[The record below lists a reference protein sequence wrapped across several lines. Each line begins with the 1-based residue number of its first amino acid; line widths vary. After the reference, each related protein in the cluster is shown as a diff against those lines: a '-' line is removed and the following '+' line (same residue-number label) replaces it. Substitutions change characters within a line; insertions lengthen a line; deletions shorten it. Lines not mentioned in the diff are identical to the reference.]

1 MLKIVAISCL
11 FVLYHANCQSKYS
24 SLPLS
29 DQLFNANETLIIKS
43 PSKRCDQAH
52 SDCTVHYYFQNEAP
66 NSIASAPVIDPF
78 NFSRYLEEGSRS
90 KILCTV
96 IKGDPPFTIK
106 WLKDGKPLLDSSEDG
121 VSTIALDDY
130 SVALVFSRVKLNNR
144 GNYTC
149 LVSNGVASTNHT
161 APAFVRARPRWTLEP
176 MNSVGVTG
184 KDVLIHCQADGF
196 PDPVIQW
203 KRASGDNLSSP
214 FQLIQFDGRFRQW
227 PNNTLEIK
235 STDKSDAGYYMCSAS
250 NGIGPGINTIIELQI
265 RSPAHFKE
273 EFKVETVRKGG
284 LLVVR
289 CEALGDKPLT
299 IDWKKDGQ
307 VFKVSSDKR
316 YSVIE
321 TITDYGVISEIR
333 VGAADRRDSSLFT
346 CTATN
351 GYGTDKTNIQAIVQ
365 EKPDPPSKAVIT
377 KVESRDI
384 SLSWSPPYAGNSLIL
399 HYVIEYKEVTGDW
412 KTDRKLLR
420 VPGTETRAT
429 IGNLWPDTSY
439 HLRIL
444 AENVLG
450 TSEPGPVLHAIT
462 ELEVPS
468 EYPSDVRAEPF
479 GSKSIK
485 VKWRPPKSMR
495 GRNRIK
501 GYYVG
506 YKPANP
512 EKTFI
517 FKTMEV
523 DDQSGPYQL
532 MLNNLTPLTRYII
545 IVKAFNRK
553 GAGPASP
560 EISVKT
566 NDLDSPKAP
575 RLEVLATGHNS
586 ISIKWDLS
594 DPNSNILGY
603 RLYIKEE
610 DSSWTE
616 YRIDGEFNS
625 HVFGDLSCGRKYEIY
640 VTGYNEAGAGQPSN
654 LVKTKTHGSVPKA
667 PSIASFIRTN
677 GTVTNLLLKEWESG
691 GCPIKDFKIQ
701 YKMDGSSGSNG
712 LPSGTSLSSMNDWK
726 QLTQTVSGDVKS
738 LLLRDLIPDASYRIR
753 IVARSDSGTTQAE
766 YNFLTS
772 TNRDYGSPPS
782 EPGWSISDHDV
793 AWINII
799 LFPLIAVSV
808 IIGCIVILVFGL
820 RKKPLPRKPERVC
833 SIKESI
839 SYSEELPMSEISVKQ
854 SRTNLYDKSNGL
866 DVIGSLGGPLGS
878 NTNGHGNVG
887 KECLYCPSILTP
899 NSDRCSGSLNCT
911 QYSTNSVNTCTDDGF
926 TPSTN
931 HYGRAREEQTYEVP
945 FLLTKPKTSHLSGRY
960 STTSSEHPY
969 SYPCKFIR
977 TSED

>member
-1 MLKIVAISCL
+1 MPNIAIILCL
-11 FVLYHANCQSKYS
+11 FTFHHANCQTKLSNHIYQPPPS
-24 SLPLS
+24 SSSSGP
-29 DQLFNANETLIIKS
+29 
-43 PSKRCDQAH
+43 
-52 SDCTVHYYFQNEAP
+52 
-66 NSIASAPVIDPF
+66 PVIDPF

-96 IKGDPPFTIK
+96 IKGDPPFTIR
-106 WLKDGKPLLDSSEDG
+106 WYKDGKPLLDSSEDG
-121 VSTIALDDY
+121 VSTISLDDY

-161 APAFVRARPRWTLEP
+161 APALVRARPRWTLEP

-184 KDVLIHCQADGF
+184 RDIFIHCQADGF

-235 STDKSDAGYYMCSAS
+235 STDKSDAGYYMCSAE
-250 NGIGPGINTIIELQI
+250 NGIGNGISTIIEIQI

-284 LLVVR
+284 PLVVR
-289 CEALGDKPLT
+289 CDALGDKPLT
-299 IDWKKDGQ
+299 IDWRKDGQ
-307 VFKVSSDKR
+307 VFIPTSDKR
-316 YSVIE
+316 YKTSE
-321 TITDYGVISEIR
+321 HMTDYGLISEIK
-333 VGAADRRDSSLFT
+333 VETADRRDSSLFT

-351 GYGTDKTNIQAIVQ
+351 SYGSDKTNIQAIVQ
-365 EKPDPPSKAVIT
+365 EKPDSPSKSVIT
-377 KVESRDI
+377 KVDSRDI

-412 KTDRKLLR
+412 KTDRKQLR

-429 IGNLWPDTSY
+429 ITNLWPGTSY

-444 AENVLG
+444 AENSLG

-495 GRNRIK
+495 SRNRIK
-501 GYYVG
+501 GYYIG
-506 YKPANP
+506 YKLPTMDKN
-512 EKTFI
+512 FI
-517 FKTMEV
+517 FKTHEV
-523 DDQSGPYQL
+523 DDQSGPYQFT
-532 MLNNLTPLTRYII
+532 LNSLTPSTRYII

-560 EISVKT
+560 EIAVKT
-566 NDLDSPKAP
+566 KDLDLPQAP
-575 RLEVLATGHNS
+575 RLEVSTSGHNT
-586 ISIKWDLS
+586 ISIKWELN
-594 DPNSNILGY
+594 DPNANILGY
-603 RLYIKEE
+603 RVYIKEE
-610 DSSWTE
+610 DSSWIE
-616 YRIDGEFNS
+616 YRVDTEFNS
-625 HVFGDLSCGRKYEIY
+625 HTFSDLSCGRKYEIY
-640 VTGYNEAGAGQPSN
+640 IAAYNEAGNGLPSN
-654 LVKTKTHGSVPKA
+654 PVKAKTHGSVPRA

-677 GTVTNLLLKEWESG
+677 GTVTTLLLKEWESG
-691 GCPIKDFKIQ
+691 GCPIKEFKIQ
-701 YKMDGSSGSNG
+701 YKMDKSSSLRGG
-712 LPSGTSLSSMNDWK
+712 GTGENDWK
-726 QLTQTVSGDVKS
+726 QLSQPISGEIKS
-738 LLLRDLIPDASYRIR
+738 LPLRDLIPDTGYRIR
-753 IVARSDSGTTQAE
+753 VIARSDSGTTQAE
-766 YNFLTS
+766 YNFATS
-772 TNRDYGSPPS
+772 NRDFSGSSFAS

-799 LFPLIAVSV
+799 LFPIIAVSV

-820 RKKPLPRKPERVC
+820 RKKPIPRKPERVC

-839 SYSEELPMSEISVKQ
+839 SYSEELPMSEMSVKQ
-854 SRTNLYDKSNGL
+854 SRTNLYDKSNG
-866 DVIGSLGGPLGS
+866 GLGGG
-878 NTNGHGNVG
+878 GGGNLVSDG
-887 KECLYCPSILTP
+887 GGGGGGNASIKECLYYPSMLTP
-899 NSDRCSGSLNCT
+899 NSERCSVPINCS

-926 TPSTN
+926 STTTPTN
-931 HYGRAREEQTYEVP
+931 IYGRSADEQTYEVP
-945 FLLTKPKTSHLSGRY
+945 FLVTKPKSSHLSGRY
-960 STTSSEHPY
+960 STTNSEHPY

-977 TSED
+977 SPENH